1 MHSLEWLV
9 GEIGSG
15 QRHAYRLVSREA
27 SRWKDLFFLGSW
39 PGTAART
46 STQRQNDDYPLLAR
60 AGSDGCRH

>member
-1 MHSLEWLV
+1 MHLFEWLV

-27 SRWKDLFFLGSW
+27 SRWKDLFFLDSW

-46 STQRQNDDYPLLAR
+46 STQNEAYDDALLAC
-60 AGSDGCRH
+60 AGPDGCRH